1 MKIKNSLGKENDS
14 IDSIRKS
21 NGKSVDKKIK
31 KSVENNLEYANNKY
45 LDDTNIK
52 IKNNYYC
59 LLNDLDNS
67 TEKEETTSK
76 DSKDNTLSEN
86 SFSVSSQVS
95 FLILMNEKEIFK
107 NLKIEEKIYEKIIKK
122 KKYNKVQK

>member
-95 FLILMNEKEIFK
+95 L
-107 NLKIEEKIYEKIIKK
+107 
-122 KKYNKVQK
+122 

>member
-21 NGKSVDKKIK
+21 NGKSVDKKNK

-95 FLILMNEKEIFK
+95 LSMLPLYTCYQLAMLRML
-107 NLKIEEKIYEKIIKK
+107 LKYYPYHLLTHIY
-122 KKYNKVQK
+122 